1 MELLQSQKMESI
13 GRLAGGMAHD
23 FNNILTAIGG
33 YAGFLFRGLAEDD
46 PRREDAKE
54 ILNAAER
61 AAALTRQLLAFS
73 RKQILAPQQIDINAT
88 LAGTVNM
95 LRRLIGEDVKLEVKP
110 AKRPCMVNVD
120 PGQLSQVLM
129 NLAVNARDA
138 MPEGGTIVIEAGLV
152 KPDKTFFAARPG
164 LKPGP
169 LVRLSFSDTG
179 CGISP
184 ENKKHLFEP
193 FFTTKEKG
201 KGTGLGLATVYGIV
215 KQSGGDIEVE
225 SAPGHGTTFHIYLP
239 QVAEAAPGK
248 EQAEGKIE
256 LQRGTET
263 ILLVDDEEPLR
274 RLSERFLRAAGYTV
288 ISAADGLAAIAAA
301 ESYGKPVDLLLTDV
315 VMPGMN
321 GRELARRLADARL
334 AARTL
339 YMSGYTDEA
348 VIKHGVL
355 EPGIAFIYKPFSVEA
370 LTAKVREALD
380 GPADKAKP

>member
-1 MELLQSQKMESI
+1 M
-13 GRLAGGMAHD
+13 
-23 FNNILTAIGG
+23 
-33 YAGFLFRGLAEDD
+33 
-46 PRREDAKE
+46 
-54 ILNAAER
+54 
-61 AAALTRQLLAFS
+61 
-73 RKQILAPQQIDINAT
+73 
-88 LAGTVNM
+88 
-95 LRRLIGEDVKLEVKP
+95 
-110 AKRPCMVNVD
+110 
-120 PGQLSQVLM
+120 
-129 NLAVNARDA
+129 
-138 MPEGGTIVIEAGLV
+138 
-152 KPDKTFFAARPG
+152 
-164 LKPGP
+164 
-169 LVRLSFSDTG
+169 
-179 CGISP
+179 
-184 ENKKHLFEP
+184 
-193 FFTTKEKG
+193 
-201 KGTGLGLATVYGIV
+201 
-215 KQSGGDIEVE
+215 E

-263 ILLVDDEEPLR
+263 ILLVDDEETLR

-370 LTAKVREALD
+370 LAAKVREALD